1 MFGQC
6 RGTVEAGVTTGLA
19 IGANHRDLFWI
30 SSLHLRKHFDAGG
43 QDVNERCLS
52 RCFRFLH
59 ERIQNRKHEI
69 AGRRIGPKIY
79 PRSRA
84 EIVDLPA
91 SSSVKDFQPEPPME
105 QNCGVGKAQ
114 RWRLVAVEPKIV
126 LSQALNKFWIE

>member
-6 RGTVEAGVTTGLA
+6 HRAVKAGVTTESAVGT
-19 IGANHRDLFWI
+19 NKRDVFWGP
-30 SSLHLRKHFDAGG
+30 SLHLRKRLTWDG
-43 QDVNERCLS
+43 QNANERCLS
-52 RCFRFLH
+52 RCFRFRH

-69 AGRRIGPKIY
+69 AGRRIAPKIC

-84 EIVDLPA
+84 EIVDLPS

-126 LSQALNKFWIE
+126 LSQA